1 MTSVPPAKEFTGKK
15 AMMWIVGFF
24 LVIFTVNAIMATVA
38 VGTWGGLETDNAYR
52 KGLFY
57 NNEIAAAED
66 QHKSGWTIALSH
78 RPTAMENDRIGVK
91 ITWPENDLPPVQVSV
106 LITRAVTNAYD
117 QEIILTNA
125 GDNIYTAAVKFAEPG
140 QWDVDVIVKRSEGP
154 VYQLTDKIFVPKR

>member
-1 MTSVPPAKEFTGKK
+1 MTSVPPAKEFTGRK

-24 LVIFTVNAIMATVA
+24 LVIFTVNAIMATIA

-78 RPTAMENDRIGVK
+78 RPTAMENDKIAVK
-91 ITWPENDLPPVQVSV
+91 INWPENDLPPAQVSV

-117 QEIILTNA
+117 QEIILTKTS
-125 GDNIYTAAVKFAEPG
+125 DNIYTAAVKFAEPG
-140 QWDVDVIVKRSEGP
+140 QWDVDIIVKRPEGP
-154 VYQLTDKIFVPKR
+154 IYQLTDKIFIPKR